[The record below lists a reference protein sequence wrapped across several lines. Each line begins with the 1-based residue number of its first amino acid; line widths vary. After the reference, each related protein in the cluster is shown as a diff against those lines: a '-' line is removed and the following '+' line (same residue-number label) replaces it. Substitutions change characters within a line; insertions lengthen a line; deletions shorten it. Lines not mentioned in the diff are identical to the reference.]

1 MRKALPLVWFA
12 LVFVFT
18 FLQAASAQSDPPL
31 LLRFPT
37 VSKTQIVFNYAGDL
51 WTVSRD
57 GGDARRLTSGV
68 GVETLPHFSPDGS
81 MVAFTGEYEGNRD
94 VYVVPS
100 TGGVPRRL
108 TFHPADEYVAGWT
121 PDGKKIVFNS
131 WGSSF
136 IHFEDQLYTVPVEG
150 GMPTQV
156 PLPIVEAATFSPDG
170 THVAYVPHPIWE
182 AAWKRYHG
190 GQTTPIW
197 IADLKDSSIVKIPR
211 DNSNDANPMW
221 VGDTIYFLSDRN
233 GPVSLFAYDTKSKQ
247 VSEALHSDGLD
258 FKTASAGPDAIVI
271 EQFGAIKLFD
281 LNTHQATNVKIR
293 VAGDLDAVR
302 PHFAKVEAKRIQNFS
317 LSPTGARALF
327 EAWGEI
333 FTVPTDKGDIRNIT
347 RSPAVAD
354 RDPSWSP
361 DGKSIA
367 YFSDESGEYEL
378 AIRDQNGLAP
388 VRHINLGNPPSFFY
402 TPTWSPDSKKIA
414 YTDKRLQLWYVDL
427 DNPTPKLVDSDYF
440 GGFGPTQL
448 GQTWSPDSKWIG
460 YTKQLPSGLHAL
472 FVYSVEQ
479 KKASQVTDGMS
490 DVLYPSFDK
499 NGKYLYFTASTNTG
513 LTLAGLDMSSD
524 EHRVT
529 RSVYVAV
536 LSKDEK
542 SPLAPESDEENK
554 PKDEKKADAD
564 KDKLAADK
572 EKGKDAK
579 DKDKDKDKKEE
590 PVVVKID
597 VEGIGQRILSLPIPA
612 KNYSNMLAGKSGI
625 LFLAES
631 PLVVSED
638 DYPNVNQTIQKFDLS
653 KRKVDK
659 LIDEVNDFSIS
670 LDGEKILY
678 RKGDAWTTVSTD
690 DSPAGGGPPKPG
702 FGPLKLDGWEV
713 YVEPRAMW
721 KQIYNETWRIERDFF
736 YDPHYHGLDLDK
748 VKKKYAPYLDGIAS
762 RDELTYLFEEC
773 LGEMTVG
780 HMFIGGGERP
790 DTKKVKGGLL
800 GADYSLENGRYRI
813 AKVYDGENWNPGN
826 EAPLTQPGVN
836 VKAGDYILAV
846 NGRELH
852 ASDNIY
858 SFFEETAGKQVVL
871 KVGANP
877 GDKDSRDVTV
887 VPVESEEHLRH
898 LAWIED
904 NRRRVD
910 QATGGKVAYVHVP
923 NTGGGGYTSFNRYF
937 FSQVGKE
944 GAIIDERFN
953 EGGQLADYIVDY
965 LRRPML
971 SKVVTREGHDWSSPS
986 EAIYGPKVMLIN
998 EESGSGGDALPWYFR
1013 KVGIGPL
1020 IGKKTWGGLVG
1031 IGGYP
1036 ELLDGGFVTAPR
1048 AAIYGLNGEWEVEN
1062 HGVAPDVEVDLDPAA
1077 WRQGRD
1083 AQLEKA
1089 IEVEMQQLKQHP
1101 LPEIKRPAYPNY
1113 HEHDDLGAK

>member
-1 MRKALPLVWFA
+1 
-12 LVFVFT
+12 
-18 FLQAASAQSDPPL
+18 
-31 LLRFPT
+31 
-37 VSKTQIVFNYAGDL
+37 
-51 WTVSRD
+51 
-57 GGDARRLTSGV
+57 LT
-68 GVETLPHFSPDGS
+68 
-81 MVAFTGEYEGNRD
+81 
-94 VYVVPS
+94 
-100 TGGVPRRL
+100 
-108 TFHPADEYVAGWT
+108 
-121 PDGKKIVFNS
+121 
-131 WGSSF
+131 
-136 IHFEDQLYTVPVEG
+136 
-150 GMPTQV
+150 
-156 PLPIVEAATFSPDG
+156 
-170 THVAYVPHPIWE
+170 
-182 AAWKRYHG
+182 
-190 GQTTPIW
+190 
-197 IADLKDSSIVKIPR
+197 
-211 DNSNDANPMW
+211 
-221 VGDTIYFLSDRN
+221 
-233 GPVSLFAYDTKSKQ
+233 
-247 VSEALHSDGLD
+247 
-258 FKTASAGPDAIVI
+258 
-271 EQFGAIKLFD
+271 
-281 LNTHQATNVKIR
+281 
-293 VAGDLDAVR
+293 
-302 PHFAKVEAKRIQNFS
+302 
-317 LSPTGARALF
+317 
-327 EAWGEI
+327 
-333 FTVPTDKGDIRNIT
+333 
-347 RSPAVAD
+347 
-354 RDPSWSP
+354 
-361 DGKSIA
+361 
-367 YFSDESGEYEL
+367 
-378 AIRDQNGLAP
+378 IRDQNGLGA
-388 VRHINLGNPPSFFY
+388 VRHINLGNPASFFY
-402 TPTWSPDSKKIA
+402 TPTWSPDSKRIA

-427 DNPTPKLVDSDYF
+427 DNPTPKLIDSDYF

-448 GQTWSPDSKWIG
+448 SQTWSPDSKWIA

-472 FVYSVEQ
+472 FVYSLEQ
-479 KKASQVTDGMS
+479 GKFSQVTDGMS
-490 DVLYPSFDK
+490 DVLYPGFDK

-554 PKDEKKADAD
+554 PKDEKKADAS
-564 KDKLAADK
+564 KDKTAAEKD
-572 EKGKDAK
+572 KGKDAK
-579 DKDKDKDKKEE
+579 DKDKDAKEKDKGKDDKDKDKKEQ

-597 VEGIGQRILSLPIPA
+597 IDGIGQRILALPIPA

-625 LFLAES
+625 LFLAEA
-631 PLVVSED
+631 PLVVTEED
-638 DYPNVNQTIQKFDLS
+638 FPNINQTIQKFDLS

-659 LIDEVNDFSIS
+659 LIDEVNDFAVSF
-670 LDGEKILY
+670 DGEKILY
-678 RKGDAWTTVSTD
+678 RKGETWTTVSTD

-748 VKKKYAPYLDGIAS
+748 VKKKYASYLDGIAS

-790 DTKKVKGGLL
+790 ESKKLKGGLL

-846 NGRELH
+846 NGRDLH

-877 GDKDSRDVTV
+877 DGKDSRDVTV

-1020 IGKKTWGGLVG
+1020 IGKRTWGGLVG

-1036 ELLDGGFVTAPR
+1036 ELLDGGYVTAPR
-1048 AAIYGLNGEWEVEN
+1048 AALYGLNGDWEVEN

-1089 IEVEMQQLKQHP
+1089 IEVEMQQLKEHP
-1101 LPEIKRPAYPNY
+1101 LPQIKRPAYPNY